1 MGVYLY
7 SPEGGKEFFKNPAK
21 SNEMIAAGY
30 TFEPKVDE
38 KDKPLTKPQTI
49 VILNELGVEF
59 DKTAKVGVLRDIL
72 ADIESDTDP
81 DEE

>member
-7 SPEGGKEFFKNPAK
+7 NPNGGKEFFKDSAK
-21 SNEMIAAGY
+21 SNEMVAAGY
-30 TFEPKVDE
+30 TFEPKEEDE
-38 KDKPLTKPQTI
+38 DKPLTKPQII

-59 DKTAKVGVLRDIL
+59 DKTAKVADLRDIL

-81 DEE
+81 EEE